1 MRVSVIRT
9 WGPRA
14 AAAAA
19 VALLVTACGGQGSGT
34 PDGPV
39 ALERIGRAIG
49 CTPQVQTDVDELR
62 QGACTTERGAYV
74 MVTFTSAAG
83 QQSWLDEAQPYGGS
97 YLVGERWVVE
107 AEPDALEPVR
117 KELGGTV
124 EEGQH
129 HGGHASHP
137 GASAPSAPSSS
148 SASPDSPKG

>member
-1 MRVSVIRT
+1 MSVIRT

-14 AAAAA
+14 AAAVA
-19 VALLVTACGGQGSGT
+19 VALLGTACGGQDSGT

-62 QGACTTERGAYV
+62 QGACTTARGAYV
-74 MVTFTSAAG
+74 MVTFASAAG
-83 QQSWLDEAQPYGGS
+83 QKSWLEEAQPYGGS

-107 AEPDALEPVR
+107 ADPDALEPVR

-129 HGGHASHP
+129 HAGHGSHSAAP
-137 GASAPSAPSSS
+137 AGSAPAN
-148 SASPDSPKG
+148 G